1 MYKKSNIENNKIFNQ
16 GMLKAQLLSED
27 INGLCELIDKNSGEE
42 GELDEFENFTIYESL
57 AFMQ

>member
-42 GELDEFENFTIYESL
+42 GELDEFEKEFLS
-57 AFMQ
+57 F